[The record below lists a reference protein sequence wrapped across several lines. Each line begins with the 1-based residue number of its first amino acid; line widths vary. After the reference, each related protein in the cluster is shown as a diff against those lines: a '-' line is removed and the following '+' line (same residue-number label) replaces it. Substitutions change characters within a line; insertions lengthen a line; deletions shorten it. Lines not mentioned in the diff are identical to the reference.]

1 MPAKGSTRA
10 ETQYRASRLAR
21 IIASGGK
28 RSDCVRYAAETWGV
42 SERSVDKYIGI
53 ARQQIREDW
62 AHDTT
67 QMLADLLSQTSSLHM
82 EARKAGQLHIALGC
96 INTMAKLAKLIA

>member
-1 MPAKGSTRA
+1 MAHKGSTKA

-21 IIASGGK
+21 IIANGGK
-28 RSDCVRYAAETWGV
+28 RSDCVRYAAETRGV
-42 SERSVDKYIGI
+42 SERSVDNYIKI

-67 QMLADLLSQTSSLHM
+67 QMLADLLSQTSTLHM

>member
-1 MPAKGSTRA
+1 MANKGSTQA

-21 IIASGGK
+21 IVTNGGK
-28 RSDCVRYAAETWGV
+28 RSDCVRYATETWGV
-42 SERSVDKYIGI
+42 SERTVDKYLQI

-67 QMLADLLSQTSSLHM
+67 QMLADLLSQTSTLHM

>member
-1 MPAKGSTRA
+1 MAHKGTSRA
-10 ETQYRASRLAR
+10 ETQYRVSRLAR
-21 IIASGGK
+21 ILVNGGK
-28 RSDCVRYAAETWGV
+28 RSDCIRYAQETWGV
-42 SERSVDKYIGI
+42 KEAAVDRYLSL

-67 QMLADLLSQTSSLHM
+67 QMLADLLSQTSTLHM

>member
-1 MPAKGSTRA
+1 MANKGSTQA

-21 IIASGGK
+21 IVASGGK
-28 RSDCVRYAAETWGV
+28 RSDCVRYATETWGV
-42 SERSVDKYIGI
+42 TERTVDKYLQI

-67 QMLADLLSQTSSLHM
+67 QMLADLLSQTSTLHM

>member
-1 MPAKGSTRA
+1 MANRDSSKA
-10 ETQYRASRLAR
+10 EIQYRASRLAR

-28 RSDCVRYAAETWGV
+28 RSDCIRYASETWGV
-42 SERSVDKYIGI
+42 TDRTTDKYLSL

>member
-1 MPAKGSTRA
+1 MAAKGSTKA

-42 SERSVDKYIGI
+42 SERSVDKYINI
-53 ARQQIREDW
+53 AREQIREDW

-67 QMLADLLSQTSSLHM
+67 QMLADLLSQTSTLHM

>member
-1 MPAKGSTRA
+1 MANRESTKA
-10 ETQYRASRLAR
+10 EVQYRASRLAR
-21 IIASGGK
+21 IVTSGGK
-28 RSDCVRYAAETWGV
+28 RSDCVRYATETWGV
-42 SERSVDKYIGI
+42 TERTVDKYLQI

-67 QMLADLLSQTSSLHM
+67 QMLADLLSQTSTLHM